1 MLSLATA
8 FTLAMVSP
16 ADDVQGNLVRIMYV
30 HVPAA
35 WLAYLAFLVTFVG
48 SVAYLL
54 TRHLRWDRIAAASA
68 EIGVYFTGLAIVLG
82 MIWAKPTWGV
92 WWTWDARL
100 TLTAIMFFVYLGYLA
115 LRRTTDD
122 PIARANRAAVLGVV
136 GAIQIPLV
144 HFSVV
149 WWQDLHQ
156 PPSIIRPDGPAIQD
170 SMMLVA
176 LHRRRAGLHGRLRI
190 AHGEAHRTHSP
201 RRSARCRRTS
211 RPTNRSQAKPSRHP
225 ISGGR
230 HERLGLGRAC
240 LRRDVWQ
247 SCGIRRVNRVA
258 YPQARRSLGEIE

>member
-1 MLSLATA
+1 MTAQTRNRWWPWAAIVLFLATA

-35 WLAYLAFLVTFVG
+35 WLAYLAFFVTFVG

-149 WWQDLHQ
+149 WWRTLHQ

-170 SMMLVA
+170 PMMLVA
-176 LHRRRAGLHGRLRI
+176 LIVGVLAFTVVYVSLMVKRIELIHLEDQQDAVERA
-190 AHGEAHRTHSP
+190 ADQPVAGEAVTAP
-201 RRSARCRRTS
+201 DLGG
-211 RPTNRSQAKPSRHP
+211 PS
-225 ISGGR
+225 
-230 HERLGLGRAC
+230 
-240 LRRDVWQ
+240 
-247 SCGIRRVNRVA
+247 
-258 YPQARRSLGEIE
+258 

>member
-1 MLSLATA
+1 MTAQTRNRWWPWAAIVLSLATA

-16 ADDVQGNLVRIMYV
+16 ADDVQGNLVRIMYL

-54 TRHLRWDRIAAASA
+54 TRHFRWDRIAAASA

-100 TLTAIMFFVYLGYLA
+100 TLTAIMYFVYLGYLA

-149 WWQDLHQ
+149 WWRTLHQ

-176 LHRRRAGLHGRLRI
+176 LIVGVLAFTVVYVSLMVKRI
-190 AHGEAHRTHSP
+190 ELIHLEDQRDAVERTADQPVAGEAVTAP
-201 RRSARCRRTS
+201 DLGG
-211 RPTNRSQAKPSRHP
+211 PS
-225 ISGGR
+225 
-230 HERLGLGRAC
+230 
-240 LRRDVWQ
+240 
-247 SCGIRRVNRVA
+247 
-258 YPQARRSLGEIE
+258 